1 MSFLRAKKAAAVT
14 PDYTGLQIQTSSNA
28 LPIPILYGINRAA
41 PNIIWNG
48 AFATHPQYSQ
58 QSSGKGGGG
67 GGSTITGYTYSTWI
81 ILAVGE
87 GPITAIGTIYSGQ
100 GVYPYGAYYLSL
112 IDGATPQAPWAP
124 LATSF
129 PAAALAYPGT
139 AYMASTFY
147 DLGSNASIGSIGF
160 EVYGRLYDAPG
171 AIAVNAHDIDPAALI
186 LDFLTNAQY
195 GIGFP
200 AENIDAASLSGPS
213 GSASYQAYCRAI
225 GLALSPALVD
235 QEAGSSTL
243 ARWLQLTNAAA
254 VWSGGRLKIVPYGDA
269 GATGNGATFVPVT
282 TPLYDLD
289 DDDFVAD
296 DGNDPLKVARSD
308 PFGLANVQRLECSD
322 RANAYNL
329 TTVEARDQNAIE
341 QFGLNV
347 GATITAHEICDL
359 AIGRLSAQLILQR
372 TLYVRNTYTFRLSWE
387 YCLLEPMDLVTVT
400 DAGLGLA
407 RTPVRITEIDEDEG
421 GLLTVTAEDFVAGC
435 ASAPIYPHASAQG
448 AAINRNVAAGDVNP
462 PLIFE
467 PPAALTGGVAQIWI
481 AASGGVGGI
490 ADPNWGGAIVWI
502 STDGA
507 SFQAFG
513 EVSVPARQGVLTA
526 SLAAGATSGLAIDL
540 AESAGVL
547 VTVAGAPVATTL
559 SLVGAELVSFAGALL
574 TGATTYTLSGLGRG
588 LYGAPAVAHAAG
600 EAFTQLDGAVLK
612 LDLPWGTIG
621 MPLVFKFQSFNVFR
635 GALEDLAACTAY
647 SYTPHGSGELGA
659 LARAL
664 AAGTNVDCGLAG
676 MTSAED
682 DDFGLASDPY
692 SSPIDLGLA
701 SS

>member
-48 AFATHPQYSQ
+48 GFATHPQFSQ
-58 QSSGKGGGG
+58 QSGGKGGGG
-67 GGSTITGYTYSTWI
+67 GSTVTGYTYSTWI
-81 ILAVGE
+81 ILAVSE

-112 IDGATPQAPWAP
+112 IDGASPQTAWAP
-124 LATSF
+124 LTTSF
-129 PAAALAYPGT
+129 PAAALTYPGT
-139 AYMASTFY
+139 ACMASTAY
-147 DLGSNASIGSIGF
+147 DLGSSASIGSIAF

-171 AIAVNAHDIDPAALI
+171 AIAVNSYDIDPAVLI

-195 GIGFP
+195 GVGFP
-200 AENIDAASLSGPS
+200 PANIDATSLSGPS
-213 GSASYQAYCRAI
+213 GSASYQAYCRAV

-235 QEAGSSTL
+235 QEGASSIV

-254 VWSGGRLKIVPYGDA
+254 VWSGGRLKIVPYGDMSA
-269 GATGNGATFVPVT
+269 SGNGATFVPVT

-296 DGNDPLKVARSD
+296 DGEDPLKIARTD
-308 PFGLANVQRLECSD
+308 PFSLANVQRLECSD

-372 TLYVRNTYTFRLSWE
+372 ALYVRNSYTFRLSWE
-387 YCLLEPMDLVTVT
+387 FCLLEPMDLVTLT
-400 DAGLGLA
+400 DVGLGLA
-407 RTPVRITEIDEDEG
+407 RTPVRIIEIDEDDD
-421 GLLTVTAEDFVAGC
+421 GLLTVTAEDFLAGC
-435 ASAPIYPHASAQG
+435 ASAPIYPHAGAQG
-448 AAINRNVAAGDVNP
+448 TAINRNVAAGDVNP

-467 PPAALTGGVAQIWI
+467 PPAALTGGAAQIWI
-481 AASGGVGGI
+481 AASGGSSGV
-490 ADPNWGGAIVWI
+490 ADTNWGGATVWI
-502 STDGA
+502 STDGT

-513 EVSVPARQGVLTA
+513 EISSPARQGVLTQTL
-526 SLAAGATSGLAIDL
+526 SPGATSGLGVDL
-540 AESAGVL
+540 TESAGVL
-547 VTVAGAPVATTL
+547 LGVAGAPPSTTL
-559 SLVGAELVSFAGALL
+559 SLVGAELVSFDDALL
-574 TGATTYTLSGLGRG
+574 TGVSTYTLNGLTRG
-588 LYGAPAVAHAAG
+588 LYGSNAMAHAVG
-600 EAFTQLDGAVLK
+600 EPFTMLDGAVLK
-612 LDLPWGTIG
+612 LVLPADTIG
-621 MPLVFKFQSFNVFR
+621 VPLVFKFQSFNVFR
-635 GALEDLAACTAY
+635 GALEDLSLCAAY
-647 SYTPHGSGELGA
+647 SYTPHGSGDLGA

-664 AAGTNVDCGLAG
+664 AAGTNVDCGLVH

-682 DDFGLASDPY
+682 DDFGRTSDPY
-692 SSPIDLGLA
+692 SSPIDLGLV